1 MGYHVAILRTRN
13 GQTIPITKSEVD
25 SLVASLPGSRIQLDE
40 RNKNV
45 LNVVITKDGKDVSWL
60 AFQDGKLWTKNPE
73 DNEIQVMID
82 IAKQLGARV
91 RGDEFETF
99 HTPTETFSHPDDKL
113 NIQRAEESAKQIR
126 KTARSKQL
134 RLNLALILIFL
145 LLAGVA
151 TYYSK

>member
-13 GQTIPITKSEVD
+13 GQRIPITENEVD
-25 SLVASLPGSRIQLDE
+25 SLVASLSGSRIKLDE

-45 LNVVITKDGKDVSWL
+45 LNVVIAKDGKDVSWL
-60 AFQDGKLWTKNPE
+60 AFQDGRLWTKNPE
-73 DNEIQVMID
+73 ENEIQVMID
-82 IAKQLGARV
+82 IAKQLDARV

-99 HTPTETFSHPDDKL
+99 RTPTETFPHPDDRL
-113 NIQRAEESAKQIR
+113 DIQRAEESAKRLR

-145 LLAGVA
+145 LLAGLA
-151 TYYSK
+151 TFYSK